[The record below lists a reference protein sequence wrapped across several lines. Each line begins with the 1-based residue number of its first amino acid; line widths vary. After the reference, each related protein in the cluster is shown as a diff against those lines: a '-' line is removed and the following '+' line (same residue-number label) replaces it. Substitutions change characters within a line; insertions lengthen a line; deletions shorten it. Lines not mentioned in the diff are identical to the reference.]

1 IIRATNRTGGICT
14 VFLHKKEKRN
24 MHYTELQVTT
34 NFSFLR
40 GGSHPEELVVQ
51 AAALGYTE
59 IAITDHNTLAGVVR
73 AHTAA
78 KANGIRII
86 IGCCLD
92 LKDGPS
98 LLAYPT
104 TIDAYSRLS
113 HLLTTGNMRTE
124 KGHCDLY
131 KKDVYGHKE
140 GLLFAVI
147 PPARLNANF
156 DF

>member
-1 IIRATNRTGGICT
+1 
-14 VFLHKKEKRN
+14 
-24 MHYTELQVTT
+24 MQYTELQVTT

-40 GGSHPEELVVQ
+40 GGSHPEELVGQ

-78 KANGIRII
+78 KASEIRII
-86 IGCCLD
+86 VGCCLD

-104 TIDAYSRLS
+104 TMDAYSRLS
-113 HLLTTGNMRTE
+113 HLLTIGNLRTE
-124 KGHCDLY
+124 KGQCELY
-131 KKDVYGHKE
+131 KKDLYAHKE
-140 GLLFAVI
+140 GILFSVV
-147 PPARLNANF
+147 PPSKLNGRF
-156 DF
+156 DYDDAFKRALQEYRDNCMVKST